1 MSLYLKYRPQDFRS
15 IVGQDHIVTTLKNA
29 IKHEVL
35 THAYL
40 FSGPRGTGKTS
51 LARIVAK
58 SLNCTNLE
66 EGSEPCNNCHNCK
79 AVLDGHLVDLIEID
93 AASNRGID
101 EIRELKEKILFA
113 PTQGKVKIYII
124 DEVHMLTKEAF
135 NALLKTLEEPPSHAY
150 FILATTE
157 VHKIPDT
164 IISRC
169 QQFNFKR
176 ITQAD
181 IVKRLQYIAEEE
193 KVQAE
198 PDALELIANI
208 SNGGLR
214 DAIGMFEQMTMDGA
228 IIYQEVVSYL
238 GITGHMM
245 IESFFQAL
253 IKKEALKAIEMI
265 NQINGQGQNLNQFC
279 RELIAYLREQ
289 MLLGLSDQK
298 NVENIIEF
306 IDIFSNAKQQ
316 INQAPIPQLPLEIAV
331 MKACGFE
338 GKLNATQKPV
348 SGDTAKAS
356 GDTEGAILQSRPEQ
370 THGNASQEDA
380 AQKAVEASHGVTEA
394 IEESVDPNSLTIDT
408 IKENW
413 QRIAENIETPFIRMS
428 FVDGDPV
435 KIEKGNLHLEFKSNS
450 FMEKVAKPTNQGEI
464 IKAFEKVLKAKV
476 TLKLELKKVNLQPVK
491 EEAKVEVAPSAID
504 MAKEVFG

>member
-15 IVGQDHIVTTLKNA
+15 VVGQDHIVTTLRNA

-66 EGSEPCNNCHNCK
+66 EGTEPCNNCDNCK

-157 VHKIPDT
+157 VHKIPET

-181 IVKRLQYIAEEE
+181 IVKRLHHIAEEE

-228 IIYQEVVSYL
+228 IIYQEVISYL

-253 IKKEALKAIEMI
+253 IKKEALKAVEMI

-289 MLLGLSDQK
+289 MLLGLGDQK
-298 NVENIIEF
+298 NIENIIEF

-338 GKLNATQKPV
+338 GKIKETPV
-348 SGDTAKAS
+348 KMEEKKVVKEKSSPADTAIAKGSAES
-356 GDTEGAILQSRPEQ
+356 ADTNPRPTDEPQ
-370 THGNASQEDA
+370 
-380 AQKAVEASHGVTEA
+380 
-394 IEESVDPNSLTIDT
+394 IEEFVDPNELTLES

-413 QRIAENIETPFIRMS
+413 QRIVENIETPFIRMS
-428 FVDGDPV
+428 FVDGDPI
-435 KIEKGNLHLEFKSNS
+435 KLEKGNLHLIFRSNTY
-450 FMEKVAKPTNQGEI
+450 MEKVAKPTNQGEI
-464 IKAFEKVLKAKV
+464 LKAFEKVLKTKIS
-476 TLKLELKKVNLQPVK
+476 LKLELKKVNLQPVK
-491 EEAKVEVAPSAID
+491 EEAKVETAPSAID